1 MTILNG
7 TTQDAVLDISRYQ
20 ELFDDGQDVSRVQ
33 DIPTGRY
40 YDLTKNLTLKP
51 RQTLVLE
58 FQ

>member
-20 ELFDDGQDVSRVQ
+20 ELFDDGQDVSRVR